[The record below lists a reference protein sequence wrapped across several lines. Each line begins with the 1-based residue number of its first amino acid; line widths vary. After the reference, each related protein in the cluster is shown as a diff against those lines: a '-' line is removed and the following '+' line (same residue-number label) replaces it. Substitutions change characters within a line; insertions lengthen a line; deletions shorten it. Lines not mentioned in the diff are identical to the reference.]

1 MNKETTQQ
9 KVQELND
16 DGITFDRFN
25 DKLVIH
31 NNNQE
36 YLISDN
42 VLEVIIQHGIK
53 KTVFNEEDI
62 FNLFRKYEIY
72 EPLTIADYE
81 RVLEEHEI
89 LKNEIPNAES
99 IENSDAVKFGL
110 NYFINHEYDNGGLYQ
125 TLKIIDSYDEISEMP
140 LIGFQFENNYRAKIL
155 EIFGI
160 NDFGNF
166 SRKLYNKQYV
176 LLESEFDKLLLTR
189 NKYARVVNG
198 VRYNGIDEVPLHK
211 IMEYGEI
218 YNNIYR
224 NLRVKCGY
232 KFNQKPSTYKLINP
246 LSLIKYAKIEY
257 HDKVGCKFRPMGLK
271 CSI

>member
-1 MNKETTQQ
+1 M
-9 KVQELND
+9 
-16 DGITFDRFN
+16 
-25 DKLVIH
+25 
-31 NNNQE
+31 
-36 YLISDN
+36 
-42 VLEVIIQHGIK
+42 
-53 KTVFNEEDI
+53 
-62 FNLFRKYEIY
+62 
-72 EPLTIADYE
+72 
-81 RVLEEHEI
+81 EEHEI

-198 VRYNGIDEVPLHK
+198 VRYNGIEAPLHK
-211 IMEYGEI
+211 IMEYG
-218 YNNIYR
+218 
-224 NLRVKCGY
+224 
-232 KFNQKPSTYKLINP
+232 KFIIIFIVTF
-246 LSLIKYAKIEY
+246 
-257 HDKVGCKFRPMGLK
+257 V
-271 CSI
+271 

>member
-1 MNKETTQQ
+1 M
-9 KVQELND
+9 
-16 DGITFDRFN
+16 
-25 DKLVIH
+25 
-31 NNNQE
+31 
-36 YLISDN
+36 
-42 VLEVIIQHGIK
+42 
-53 KTVFNEEDI
+53 
-62 FNLFRKYEIY
+62 
-72 EPLTIADYE
+72 
-81 RVLEEHEI
+81 
-89 LKNEIPNAES
+89 
-99 IENSDAVKFGL
+99 
-110 NYFINHEYDNGGLYQ
+110 
-125 TLKIIDSYDEISEMP
+125 
-140 LIGFQFENNYRAKIL
+140 

-189 NKYARVVNG
+189 NKYARIVNG
-198 VRYNGIDEVPLHK
+198 VRYNGIEAPLHK

-257 HDKVGCKFRPMGLK
+257 HDKVGCEFRPMGLK

>member
-1 MNKETTQQ
+1 MNKQTTQQ

-189 NKYARVVNG
+189 NKHSRVVNG

-224 NLRVKCGY
+224 NLRVK
-232 KFNQKPSTYKLINP
+232 
-246 LSLIKYAKIEY
+246 
-257 HDKVGCKFRPMGLK
+257 
-271 CSI
+271 

>member
-1 MNKETTQQ
+1 MNKQTTQQ

-166 SRKLYNKQYV
+166 SRKLYNKQSC
-176 LLESEFDKLLLTR
+176 LFLKMLELNHDTANS
-189 NKYARVVNG
+189 YQ
-198 VRYNGIDEVPLHK
+198 H
-211 IMEYGEI
+211 IMYSI
-218 YNNIYR
+218 KDYQ
-224 NLRVKCGY
+224 
-232 KFNQKPSTYKLINP
+232 NQLKTY
-246 LSLIKYAKIEY
+246 
-257 HDKVGCKFRPMGLK
+257 
-271 CSI
+271 

>member
-1 MNKETTQQ
+1 MNKQTTQQ

-89 LKNEIPNAES
+89 LKNEIPNDES

-110 NYFINHEYDNGGLYQ
+110 NYFINHEYDNGG
-125 TLKIIDSYDEISEMP
+125 
-140 LIGFQFENNYRAKIL
+140 
-155 EIFGI
+155 
-160 NDFGNF
+160 
-166 SRKLYNKQYV
+166 
-176 LLESEFDKLLLTR
+176 
-189 NKYARVVNG
+189 
-198 VRYNGIDEVPLHK
+198 
-211 IMEYGEI
+211 
-218 YNNIYR
+218 
-224 NLRVKCGY
+224 
-232 KFNQKPSTYKLINP
+232 
-246 LSLIKYAKIEY
+246 
-257 HDKVGCKFRPMGLK
+257 
-271 CSI
+271 